1 MPRFSSGRTSVRNTR
16 SVVPTPSFA
25 SRRQPSADAEA
36 LVPSAP
42 PQASQKVAKEMGR
55 KLDALLDEIDDIL
68 ERNAQ
73 EFLAGYVQHEGE

>member
-1 MPRFSSGRTSVRNTR
+1 M
-16 SVVPTPSFA
+16 
-25 SRRQPSADAEA
+25 
-36 LVPSAP
+36 PSAP